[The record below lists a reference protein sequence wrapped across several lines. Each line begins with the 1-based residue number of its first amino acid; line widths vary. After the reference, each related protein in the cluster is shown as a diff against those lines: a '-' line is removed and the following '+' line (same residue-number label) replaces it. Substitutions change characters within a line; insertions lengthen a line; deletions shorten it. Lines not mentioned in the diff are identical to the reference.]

1 MRQLIFCLISSVILI
16 SCAGSEYVVK
26 YNGDEVEITTSSD
39 ILYEAEL
46 IALTEEEIIIL
57 LNYED
62 ENYYENEKPKVA
74 SINLDQ
80 IKSIIVKGYS
90 DKEWKSHV
98 MAFQIAPAIILGLI
112 FAAFTGDKGQGVGP
126 GLAIGLFL
134 TIPGLITYLNFD
146 AASPD
151 PPQWNSDVNDKES
164 FKQLNIYARFP
175 IGITQSQL
183 EELLKYYNQKEI
195 VKLN

>member
-80 IKSIIVKGYS
+80 IKSITVKGYS

-98 MAFQIAPAIILGLI
+98 MVLQIAPAVILGLTM
-112 FAAFTGDKGQGVGP
+112 AAFSENVGA
-126 GLAIGLFL
+126 GLAFSLVL
-134 TIPGLITYLNFD
+134 TIPGWITYLIFD